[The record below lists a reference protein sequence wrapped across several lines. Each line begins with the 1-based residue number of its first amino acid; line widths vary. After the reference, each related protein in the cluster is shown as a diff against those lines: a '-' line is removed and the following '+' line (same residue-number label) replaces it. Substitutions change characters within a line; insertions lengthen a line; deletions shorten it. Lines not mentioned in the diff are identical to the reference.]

1 MISLLDVNVLI
12 PLLWADHSHHKTAQ
26 KWFAANASDGW
37 ATCAFTQTSFV
48 RIISNPTFSTYAPNP
63 VEAADLL
70 EEFLHSPHHEFWSC
84 SLNFAEAIRSFRKS
98 FSGHLQATDIYLLA
112 LAMHNKGRLVTFD
125 KAIASL
131 LPDEK
136 SRARHII
143 TLPSH

>member
-37 ATCAFTQTSFV
+37 ATCASTQAAFV
-48 RIISNPTFSTYAPNP
+48 RIISNPAFSTDAPNP
-63 VEAADLL
+63 AEAAGLL
-70 EEFLHSPHHEFWSC
+70 EEFLHSPNHQFWNC
-84 SLNFAEAIRSFRKS
+84 NLTFARAIRPFRQS

-112 LAMHNKGRLVTFD
+112 LAIHHKGRLVTFD

-136 SRARHII
+136 SRSQHII
-143 TLPSH
+143 TLSSH